1 MLINIIMKQINWGK
15 DLYSSFYL
23 SNYSSSMIKQ
33 GCTDGK
39 LESVILGYSHMLKTE
54 RWEQFLSY
62 SSE

>member
-1 MLINIIMKQINWGK
+1 
-15 DLYSSFYL
+15 
-23 SNYSSSMIKQ
+23 MIKQ

-39 LESVILGYSHMLKTE
+39 LESVILCYSHMLTTE